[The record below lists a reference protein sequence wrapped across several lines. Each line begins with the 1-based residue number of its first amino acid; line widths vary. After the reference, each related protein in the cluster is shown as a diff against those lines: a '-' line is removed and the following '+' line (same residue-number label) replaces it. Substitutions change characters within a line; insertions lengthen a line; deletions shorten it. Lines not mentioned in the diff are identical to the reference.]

1 MDKVFDFLY
10 NCAMRYKK
18 EEVSAIDKICLATT
32 RLLLSKDYHSL
43 TNTDIIK
50 EARVSRSTFYIYFKN
65 KEQIVIYI
73 SDHIF
78 DHVFSKNL
86 YKGFKNNSYN
96 SLKNILAKSFSHFFE
111 EGELV
116 LSILNSGAS
125 SIFLSRLRKR
135 LKPLIEELIEQRI
148 IGNNDI
154 PLDIRTHQYIN
165 GYTSLLQ
172 YYLRHAS
179 NLSPDVIAN
188 YYLTIYK

>member
-1 MDKVFDFLY
+1 MDKVFDFSY
-10 NCAMRYKK
+10 NCVMRYKK
-18 EEVSAIDKICLATT
+18 DEVSAIDKICLATT

-43 TNTDIIK
+43 TNTDIINDAK
-50 EARVSRSTFYIYFKN
+50 VSRSTFYIYFKN

-86 YKGFKNNSYN
+86 YKGFKSSSFINI
-96 SLKNILAKSFSHFFE
+96 KNVLAKSFAHFFE

-172 YYLRHAS
+172 YYLRHAN
-179 NLSPDVIAN
+179 NLSPDLIAN

>member
-1 MDKVFDFLY
+1 
-10 NCAMRYKK
+10 MRYKK
-18 EEVSAIDKICLATT
+18 EEVSAIDKICLATA
-32 RLLLSKDYHSL
+32 RLLLSKDYHLL

-50 EARVSRSTFYIYFKN
+50 EAKVSRSTFYIYFKN
-65 KEQIVIYI
+65 KEQIVTYI

-86 YKGFKNNSYN
+86 YKEYKNNSN
-96 SLKNILAKSFSHFFE
+96 AGIKNILAKSFAHFFE

-135 LKPLIEELIEQRI
+135 LRPLIEELIEQKI
-148 IGNNDI
+148 IGNNNI
-154 PLDIRTHQYIN
+154 PIDIRTHQYIN

-179 NLSPDVIAN
+179 NLNPDTIAN

>member
-1 MDKVFDFLY
+1 MDKVFDFSY
-10 NCAMRYKK
+10 NCVMRYKK
-18 EEVSAIDKICLATT
+18 DEVTAIDKICLATT

-43 TNTDIIK
+43 TNTDIIN
-50 EARVSRSTFYIYFKN
+50 EAKVSRSTFYIYFKN

-86 YKGFKNNSYN
+86 YKGFKSSSYIN
-96 SLKNILAKSFSHFFE
+96 IKNVLAKSFAHFFE

-172 YYLRHAS
+172 YYLRHVN
-179 NLSPDVIAN
+179 NLSPDLIAN